1 MKNSSLP
8 LKNYELQNRKVIP
21 IFRTTKGFQ
30 LTFGLGDVAIFRVTS
45 SWDMLPIK
53 DMKIKIYSKAG
64 LYSSVGY
71 VAE

>member
-1 MKNSSLP
+1 MNVARRL
-8 LKNYELQNRKVIP
+8 L
-21 IFRTTKGFQ
+21 

-64 LYSSVGY
+64 LCSSVGY
-71 VAE
+71 VDQQCYIDQDMFVKPP